1 MRWTLA
7 LACLLPP
14 VQEQVYLTNDE
25 ALKIALPGADRIN
38 TLDLKLTSAQ
48 VDAIAAKLK
57 HRNIPESFTVHVG
70 RKGAEIVGYAFITE
84 EKGKFQPITFVV
96 GVSPKFEVIDCS
108 VMIYRE
114 SHGDAV
120 KGRRFLNQFKGMGTG
135 DAVKRNEDITN
146 ISGATISV
154 DSICRGVRRVLV
166 TLETVGRSVLDQEP
180 KRLSE
185 KRLLMATFCTITAY
199 GTDEA
204 AVRAALGKAF
214 DAIKAAEA
222 LLSDY
227 DEKSELSKLNA
238 AGEAKVSPELL
249 AFLKAAGEFHAASG
263 GTFDVTVGAL
273 MKLWGFRGG
282 APRKPT
288 DDEIRL
294 ALERTGFGKVRIEGD
309 KVTLGKGVLLDPG
322 GLGKGWAVDLAVAEL
337 RKAGVTAAVVD
348 FGSTI
353 HALGAPPGAQGWV
366 VGIRDPF
373 DGERIVGTV
382 TLKNES
388 LSTSGSYERFVE
400 IDGEKVGHILD
411 PRTGRPVAGLAS
423 VSVIAGS
430 GTETEFLSKPL
441 FVLGIE
447 KGKAFAAARKAE
459 ALWISSDRQAAHAST
474 PGWAARFKER
484 KE

>member
-1 MRWTLA
+1 MRWALA
-7 LACLLPP
+7 LACLLPAA
-14 VQEQVYLTNDE
+14 QEQVYLTNDE
-25 ALKIALPGADRIN
+25 ALKIALPGADRII
-38 TLDLKLTSAQ
+38 TLDVKLTSAQ
-48 VDAIAAKLK
+48 IDAIAAKLK
-57 HRNIPESFTVHVG
+57 HRNIAESFTVHIG
-70 RKGAEIVGYAFITE
+70 RKGADVIGYALITE
-84 EKGKFQPITFVV
+84 EKGKFQPITFIV
-96 GVSPKFEVIDCS
+96 GVSPKFEVIDTS

-120 KGRRFLNQFKGMGTG
+120 KGRRFLNQFKGMGTD
-135 DAVKRNEDITN
+135 DAVKRNDDITN

-166 TLETVGRSVLDQEP
+166 TLETVGRTALDQEP

-185 KRLLMATFCTITAY
+185 KRLLMAAFCTITAY

-204 AVRAALGKAF
+204 SVRAAIGKAF
-214 DAIKAAEA
+214 DAIKSAET

-238 AGEAKVSPELL
+238 AGEATVSPALL
-249 AFLKAAGEFHAASG
+249 AFLKAAGEFHTASD

-273 MKLWGFRGG
+273 MRLWGFRGG
-282 APRKPT
+282 TPKKPT
-288 DDEIRL
+288 DEELRQ
-294 ALERTGFGKVRIEGD
+294 ALEKTGFGKVRIDGE
-309 KVTLGKGVLLDPG
+309 KVVLAKGVLLDPG

-337 RKAGVTAAVVD
+337 KKAGVTSAIVD

-353 HALGAPPGAQGWV
+353 HALGAPAGTAGWV

-373 DGERIVGTV
+373 NGERILGTV

-400 IDGEKVGHILD
+400 IDGEKICHILD

-441 FVLGIE
+441 FVMGVE
-447 KGKAFAAARKAE
+447 KGKAFAARRKAE
-459 ALWISSDRQAAHAST
+459 ALWIPSDHEVAQGST